1 MSKVAAYLQEHIQGE
16 ISTNPTI
23 LEALST
29 DASVLHMTPEM
40 AVYPRLTSDIRKV
53 ARFAWQLAEKGHVLP
68 ITVRGLGTDPTG
80 GAIGKGIMVVLPA
93 HMNHIFELD
102 TKQKL
107 VRLQP
112 GVSSKTLNEA
122 LGLQGMTLPAVAEVE
137 GTIGGLLAT
146 DTSSPLSGKYGTIT
160 NWTGQLEVV
169 LANGDVLQTG
179 RISKRELNKRKG
191 MQTFEGEIYRAID
204 GLIEDNRQLIDEK
217 ITGSMQG
224 NTGYGRIAEVKQ
236 KDGSFDLTP
245 LMIAS
250 QGTLGIIS
258 EMIMKTEFL
267 STHKSVALISFAS
280 AETARD
286 VADQLVKFEPA
297 YLEYF
302 DGNCF
307 ELAAAAGKTYDFYK
321 HGEFIP
327 EAVVL
332 VGFNDFSDRSN
343 IKRLKKIEKLLRNEG
358 IQVTSAHGDEA
369 DELLAVRNVT
379 AFVASPATKGASA
392 PPLFDGAYVPGERF
406 EDFAKS
412 LKELADKHNT
422 TLPIHYRVMERL
434 IFTRPTLHL
443 HKVGDKQKIFKML
456 DEYAS
461 LVVQF
466 GGCLVGDGGEGRMKA
481 TFAQKQLD
489 EDVRELYASIKTV
502 FDPYGILNPGVKQ
515 PTELRQL
522 VSHLRPAYEMTRF
535 ANHLPHF

>member
-16 ISTNPTI
+16 ISTNPTV
-23 LEALST
+23 LDALST

-53 ARFAWQLAEKGHVLP
+53 ARFSWQLAEKGHVLP
-68 ITVRGLGTDPTG
+68 ITARGQGTDPTG
-80 GAIGKGIMVVLPA
+80 GAIGKGIMIVLPA
-93 HMNHIFELD
+93 HMNRIFELD
-102 TKQKL
+102 AKQKL

-112 GVSSKTLNEA
+112 GVSGKTLNEA
-122 LGLQGMTLPAVAEVE
+122 LGLQGMAIPAISDID
-137 GTIGGLLAT
+137 GTVGGMLAT
-146 DTSSPLSGKYGTIT
+146 NASSSLSGKYGTIG

-217 ITGSMQG
+217 VAGG
-224 NTGYGRIAEVKQ
+224 VRDNAGYGTITDVKQ

-245 LMIAS
+245 LILGS

-258 EMIMKTEFL
+258 EVIMKTEFL
-267 STHKSVALISFAS
+267 SAHKSVAVISFAS

-302 DGNCF
+302 DGSFF
-307 ELAAAAGKTYDFYK
+307 EMAAAVGKTYDFYK
-321 HGEFIP
+321 RGDFIP

-343 IKRLKKIEKLLRNEG
+343 MKRLKKIEKMLQNEG
-358 IQVTSAHGDEA
+358 IHVTATHGDEA
-369 DELLAVRNVT
+369 DELLAIRAVT
-379 AFVASPATKGASA
+379 TFVASPAAKGASA

-406 EDFAKS
+406 EDFSKS
-412 LKELADKHNT
+412 LKQLADKHAMV
-422 TLPIHYRVMERL
+422 LPIHYRVMERL
-434 IFTRPTLHL
+434 VFTRPTLHL
-443 HKVGDKQKIFKML
+443 HKVGDKQKVFKML
-456 DEYAS
+456 DEYAN
-461 LVVQF
+461 LVTQL
-466 GGCLVGDGGEGRMKA
+466 GGSLVGDGGEGRVKA
-481 TFAQKQLD
+481 LFAQKQLD
-489 EDVRELYASIKTV
+489 DDVRELYASIKAV

-515 PTELRQL
+515 PAELRQL
-522 VSHLRPAYEMTRF
+522 VSHLRPAYEMTQF
-535 ANHLPHF
+535 AHRLPQF